1 MEANLF
7 FHYQRLKLFN
17 ILNKLAIIFGSNG
30 QDGQYLTEILL
41 SENIRVIGVS
51 RNSSDIKGSVGNYDF
66 VSNLIQKEKPDYIFH
81 FAANSSTKHEVL
93 FENNE
98 SISIGTLNI
107 LESIRIYSP
116 KTKVFISGSAMQFK
130 NNGTQI
136 KIDSEFDHSSLYSVA
151 RIHSVFVSRYYRD
164 KYKLKV
170 YIGYLFNHDSPLRSE
185 DHINQRIAKTAL
197 RIKKGSNEKLE
208 IGNLDVQKEFNF
220 AGDIVNAIWLFIN
233 QEKIYEIILSS
244 GILYSIKSWIIL
256 CFEECGLNWENHVI
270 VSKSY
275 KPEYSKLYGDSE
287 SIRSLGWLPMFDIQK
302 LARLMLNNK

>member
-1 MEANLF
+1 MANS
-7 FHYQRLKLFN
+7 
-17 ILNKLAIIFGSNG
+17 AIIFGSNG
-30 QDGQYLTEILL
+30 QDGYYLTKQLISLG
-41 SENIRVIGVS
+41 IKVIGVS
-51 RNSSDIKGSVGNYDF
+51 RSSGDIIGNVGNYNF
-66 VSNLIQKEKPDYIFH
+66 VSELIKYEIPDYIFH
-81 FAANSSTKHEVL
+81 FAANSTTKHDVL
-93 FENNE
+93 FDNNE
-98 SISIGTLNI
+98 SISTGTLNI
-107 LESIRIYSP
+107 LEAVRNFSP
-116 KTKVFISGSAMQFK
+116 DTKVFISGSAMQFK
-130 NNGTQI
+130 NDGN
-136 KIDSEFDHSSLYSVA
+136 KININSEFDHSSLYSVA

-244 GILYSIKSWIIL
+244 GVLYSIKSWIIL